1 MDIRN
6 HTYNFFDDIINI
18 KNFGPNKIKIDEN
31 SYKKFLIYYIRY
43 LTIKDSKYIK
53 ITSLNSLYL
62 IANKVIWFFEE
73 INENKYL
80 TLIPRKKKK
89 YEEQENKIKD
99 LSKCI
104 TKNSD
109 DYEEKY
115 LILKVN
121 SNDELPLNKI
131 FSMIIDVRDIFYE
144 NYKYYPQAIHL

>member
-62 IANKVIWFFEE
+62 IANKVI
-73 INENKYL
+73 
-80 TLIPRKKKK
+80 
-89 YEEQENKIKD
+89 
-99 LSKCI
+99 
-104 TKNSD
+104 
-109 DYEEKY
+109 
-115 LILKVN
+115 
-121 SNDELPLNKI
+121 
-131 FSMIIDVRDIFYE
+131 
-144 NYKYYPQAIHL
+144 